1 MILENMDL
9 TVDPC
14 DNFYEFTC
22 GGFINRTRL
31 ADDQLGTSTFG
42 KLSKTLTQSLSGKL
56 IVEYRITVINFNC
69 YYHKLDLLQLNISD
83 SDNEA
88 IKNVKRLF
96 NSCLDP
102 SLIHKIRIHYSIVF
116 LLML

>member
-56 IVEYRITVINFNC
+56 I
-69 YYHKLDLLQLNISD
+69 D
-83 SDNEA
+83 
-88 IKNVKRLF
+88 IKI
-96 NSCLDP
+96 D
-102 SLIHKIRIHYSIVF
+102 
-116 LLML
+116 